1 MRKGVELLV
10 LLVEISEIDHQ
21 IFDDKHVRKRSDG
34 SWFASI
40 GINRLE
46 ACYCVNTIYV
56 HCAWS
61 AYTFSTWPP
70 VTQTWI
76 LLSFYLLQCIQNLQ
90 KWLLNS
96 ESPDFTFNNIL
107 KESPCRHE
115 RKFNFLAKIFRS
127 EKKKKTFL
135 HKIKIIWRNTQ
146 PF

>member
-90 KWLLNS
+90 KRSLNS
-96 ESPDFTFNNIL
+96 VSPDFSFNNIL
-107 KESPCRHE
+107 ERNPVGTNVNSVFWLKFTKE
-115 RKFNFLAKIFRS
+115 RKRRKLS
-127 EKKKKTFL
+127 Y
-135 HKIKIIWRNTQ
+135 IKDHMKN
-146 PF
+146 